1 MRLTIICPAQHR
13 DDANHY
19 AMALGESEADGLT
32 YGEPAWQDASGN
44 LYSVASL
51 PVSEDF
57 IDRATGTLER
67 PEWDNEPYG
76 ISMAA
81 AERAQAL
88 VQVWQATEDD
98 DQPPQADTGTILA
111 MAGDDPLGLL
121 GAAGLAKGATDAG
134 NDT

>member
-1 MRLTIICPAQHR
+1 MRLTIICPAAHR

-19 AMALGESEADGLT
+19 AMALGESEADGQT

-51 PVSEDF
+51 PVSEGF
-57 IDRATGTLER
+57 IERATGTLER
-67 PEWDNEPYG
+67 PEWDVEPYS

-81 AERAQAL
+81 AGRAQAL
-88 VQVWQATEDD
+88 VQVWQPTEDD
-98 DQPPQADTGTILA
+98 DQPPQADAETILA
-111 MAGDDPLGLL
+111 MVGDAPLELL
-121 GAAGLAKGATDAG
+121 AQAGLTKEATDAG